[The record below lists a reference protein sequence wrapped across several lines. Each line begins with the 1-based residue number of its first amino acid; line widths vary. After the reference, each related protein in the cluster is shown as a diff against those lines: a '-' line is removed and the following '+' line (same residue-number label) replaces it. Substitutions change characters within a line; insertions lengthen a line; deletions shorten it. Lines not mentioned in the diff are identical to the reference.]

1 MQNLFNT
8 NLNLSDA
15 QKEMIVYQDDLKASA
30 DCYYSQIFTYEDYF
44 FPLSWYQND
53 NFSIQDFLPSEN
65 DPDGPIPLR
74 VSYDI
79 TTGVA
84 CNYWLSDAASLRSY
98 SNRLVCGILAS
109 GASDGGVADTVA
121 KGVRP
126 ACVVKFS

>member
-30 DCYYSQIFTYEDYF
+30 DCYNSQIFTYEDYF

-74 VSYDI
+74 VS
-79 TTGVA
+79 
-84 CNYWLSDAASLRSY
+84 
-98 SNRLVCGILAS
+98 
-109 GASDGGVADTVA
+109 
-121 KGVRP
+121 VR
-126 ACVVKFS
+126 